1 MTILWPTAYNTTR
14 TLHDVVINSEA
25 SHWSPSA
32 HVFHV
37 IYKTHHITRIRNW
50 SIPKGLTSSSGL
62 LTAPCTV
69 ECPLSKSMAA
79 FSETRSVHLAV
90 WNVLI
95 HREGC
100 LSAYNH
106 RNTFQHCIKIK
117 NPPPSPFTLLPKP
130 LIFSPLF
137 NRNTKVNQLFVFKSL
152 EVTQHGFEATS
163 KSLSDPLDLF
173 VDAYRPLAAW
183 QNALHYIFT
192 SLSPRKIASLLL
204 VHHR

>member
-130 LIFSPLF
+130 LIFLHCSTEIQRSTNYLF
-137 NRNTKVNQLFVFKSL
+137 SNLWRSLNMALRQPVKVYQI
-152 EVTQHGFEATS
+152 H
-163 KSLSDPLDLF
+163 
-173 VDAYRPLAAW
+173 W
-183 QNALHYIFT
+183 I
-192 SLSPRKIASLLL
+192 SLLTHTDHL
-204 VHHR
+204 LHDKMPYTTFSLPSHQER